1 MGLGV
6 YSQKPITTKKK
17 RATLVLPLL
26 VVCFES
32 APAAAEEEK
41 AAERRINPRCVGT
54 CSHTLR
60 ITKKE
65 EGDTRCRPYSLF
77 ALKAP
82 LRQRQRKDKRS
93 AVNPH

>member
-1 MGLGV
+1 M
-6 YSQKPITTKKK
+6 
-17 RATLVLPLL
+17 LPLL